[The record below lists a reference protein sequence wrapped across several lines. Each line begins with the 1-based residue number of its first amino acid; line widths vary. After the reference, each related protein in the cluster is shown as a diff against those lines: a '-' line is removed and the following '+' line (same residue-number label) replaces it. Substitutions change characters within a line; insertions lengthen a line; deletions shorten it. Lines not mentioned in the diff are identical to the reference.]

1 MQMAPSL
8 IPSLLAIAEDTAHYS
23 VAICQQAFSIIRH
36 LLIMLGDMASS
47 HPEIPALLQKQ
58 LPACMQQA
66 GSIIAAPVTLSVSST
81 PCRSM
86 AAVIAKILL
95 ITSLIYLISALLM
108 ENVYA
113 CQPSLVP

>member
-1 MQMAPSL
+1 MAPTL

-47 HPEIPALLQKQ
+47 HPDIPALLQKQ
-58 LPACMQQA
+58 LPACMQQT
-66 GSIIAAPVTLSVSST
+66 GSIIAAPVTLSVSSS

-86 AAVIAKILL
+86 AAVIADIPFIGGLRHL
-95 ITSLIYLISALLM
+95 TSVLLM
-108 ENVYA
+108 KNEYVN
-113 CQPSLVP
+113 CPSLVP